1 MISSSSRS
9 IFVYGT
15 LMAPEVMQTLVSR
28 LPPNRP
34 ATLAGYSRHPVAGY
48 AFPGIV
54 VSEKVNG
61 SAAYQTSVSGL
72 LFTDL
77 THNEL
82 TILDWFEDSEY
93 TRTQVSV
100 TITARDNDQKQSSV
114 TTQAYVWTNPLSELR
129 VNQAWDYER
138 FRRDHLPDYLVR
150 VVEPCRI
157 EFERETK
164 K

>member
-9 IFVYGT
+9 LFVYGT

-28 LPPNRP
+28 LPPCRP

-54 VSEKVNG
+54 ASEKIKD
-61 SAAYQTSVSGL
+61 SAARQTSVPGL

-77 THNEL
+77 THDEL
-82 TILDWFEDSEY
+82 AILDWFEDREY

-100 TITARDNDQKQSSV
+100 TSTTTSDQEDSRAM
-114 TTQAYVWTNPLSELR
+114 TQVYVWTNPLSELHVDR
-129 VNQAWDYER
+129 TWDYER
-138 FRRDHLPDYLVR
+138 FRRDHLSDYLVR
-150 VVEPCRI
+150 VVEPCRL
-157 EFERETK
+157 EFEREMK